1 MTNFVEEAH
10 LFRSADAMVF
20 VAIIIIISKEVQSLI
35 FSFLLERDILFA

>member
-35 FSFLLERDILFA
+35 FFLSF